1 MGILEISFLGPFAY
15 LFAPASNSI
24 DIYAPKCP
32 GHRGAIYSAVN
43 QHPLRGRDSHGTD
56 YTYVLSSPGITPGQG
71 MIDSSTNLLKTHSPL
86 SPQADPYFRLN
97 VPMPALI
104 HGINQDPVE
113 VLQSAASTPKG
124 NPIPTVTSLR
134 FYYVYDLVSPIT
146 LTKPLCGPNPWT
158 LNFIYPAVPGSTTID
173 HADLTVRYAST
184 LEEDA
189 DHSDAQDC
197 FLRMWA
203 LLGLDW
209 WISYDDKSSDG
220 VFVRSGVDCRAPIV
234 LSQ

>member
-1 MGILEISFLGPFAY
+1 MGTLEISFLGPFAY
-15 LFAPASNSI
+15 LFRPASNSI

-32 GHRGAIYSAVN
+32 GHRGAIYSAVD
-43 QHPLRGRDSHGTD
+43 QHPLRGRDCNGAD
-56 YTYVLSSPGITPGQG
+56 YKYVLSSPGITLGQG
-71 MIDSSTNLLKTHSPL
+71 TIDTTTNMLQTKSPL
-86 SPQADPYFRLN
+86 SATADPYFCLN

-113 VLQSAASTPKG
+113 VLQSASAKPTGKPV
-124 NPIPTVTSLR
+124 PTVTSLR
-134 FYYVYDLVSPIT
+134 FYYIYNLTSPIT
-146 LTKPLCGPNPWT
+146 VTKPLCGPNPWT
-158 LNFIYPAVPGSTTID
+158 LNSIYPTIPGSAKID
-173 HADLTVRYAST
+173 HADITVRYAST

-197 FLRMWA
+197 FRRMCA

-209 WISYDDKSSDG
+209 WTSYDDITGDG

-234 LSQ
+234 VSN